1 MKCQIMLNRFCMTL
15 AESWHVDRPAI
26 PPIVSNIKSKSYL
39 NLLQECHM
47 ESHQLKLWSQ
57 LIFPSGYPSALLE
70 SGAQG
75 TTDLIL
81 ISLVSVHMLKLVGF
95 PSRAL
100 GSFSPWKEPHLL
112 PPHGRG
118 AQGSTE
124 LLQLL
129 LGKISSPPSPWLIEK
144 LKVGCGKQISAP

>member
-47 ESHQLKLWSQ
+47 ESHQLKELVPPDIPQWISQ
-57 LIFPSGYPSALLE
+57 CTARIRCSGEPETSLLQL
-70 SGAQG
+70 SSSPDTPAQDSC
-75 TTDLIL
+75 TKLCSTDLIL
-81 ISLVSVHMLKLVGF
+81 ISLVSVHMLELVGF

-100 GSFSPWKEPHLL
+100 GRFSPWKEPHLV
-112 PPHGRG
+112 PPHSRG

-124 LLQLL
+124 LL
-129 LGKISSPPSPWLIEK
+129 
-144 LKVGCGKQISAP
+144 